1 MKILNFPIFGK
12 LFLFKHESAIKFLFL
27 FYNLQG
33 SWSRISS
40 ISRKWKILSFQSALF
55 NIQFQWIFTSKI
67 KWSNTFILFSKDLI
81 IAIFDAILQIHI
93 HSQLLFFL
101 LFFSSTCTSSL
112 AASLEVTAGL
122 SERSSYLCLL
132 WQAGG
137 QYTFLSSITSFF
149 FFFPVEFSLGK
160 ISKSCRYKLASKN
173 LEGVLET
180 SFHEGEWLLFHLQL
194 KIWQEKSW

>member
-1 MKILNFPIFGK
+1 M
-12 LFLFKHESAIKFLFL
+12 FKHESAIKFLFL

-149 FFFPVEFSLGK
+149 FFFLW
-160 ISKSCRYKLASKN
+160 N
-173 LEGVLET
+173 
-180 SFHEGEWLLFHLQL
+180 FH
-194 KIWQEKSW
+194 